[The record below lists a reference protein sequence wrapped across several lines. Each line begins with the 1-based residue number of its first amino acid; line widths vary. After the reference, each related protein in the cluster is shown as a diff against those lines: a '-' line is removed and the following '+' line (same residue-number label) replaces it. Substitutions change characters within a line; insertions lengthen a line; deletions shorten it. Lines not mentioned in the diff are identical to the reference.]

1 MNKSEFYLKEIFI
14 HTILAIH
21 YDIDSVDI
29 DVALAEAGFLPLTEA
44 NIDDAID
51 HIKASF
57 LEQL

>member
-14 HTILAIH
+14 HTTLAIQ

-29 DVALAEAGFLPLTEA
+29 DVALAEAELLPLTEG

-57 LEQL
+57 R